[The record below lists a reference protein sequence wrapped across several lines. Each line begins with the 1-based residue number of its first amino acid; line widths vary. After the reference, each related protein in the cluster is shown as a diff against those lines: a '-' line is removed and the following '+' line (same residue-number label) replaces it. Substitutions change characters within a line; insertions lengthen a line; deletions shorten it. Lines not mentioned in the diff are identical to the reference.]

1 MIRADE
7 YTSVHVYEKDIEARE
22 LKDGVE
28 EITRDIP
35 NIKEEELTHLDD
47 SGIVKIGTHVKPGMI
62 LVGKVTPKG
71 EVKPTPE
78 ERLLRAIFGEK
89 AGHVV
94 NKSLYATASMEG
106 VVIDVKIFTKKGYEK
121 DPRTNKAYEDE
132 KTELEREH
140 HDRLLML
147 DREEMLKVV
156 ALLSKS
162 ALQSDQSLNKKDYK
176 SLAELFKKYIE
187 KYPDDAFGY
196 ETLGTTYMAM
206 DNFKESEKYY
216 LKAIELGDT
225 DTGKYSLALLYI
237 DEDLN
242 KDKQKIELGEKYIKE
257 LENEGFKS
265 HYSLRDLRDDK
276 NGALMGNAYATLRL
290 AAFYSNYGNYKLAEK
305 YATEFLEFDKEDVQN
320 LNILSE
326 AYIAQKK
333 YSEAEKFFL
342 PLAQKGNAQAQYLL
356 ALGYYYAENLR
367 EAESWAKKALAQ
379 AEKRKHSDNTRAVKE
394 LLSFINSKSKMQ
406 NKK

>member
-1 MIRADE
+1 MKKVLIGLFLIASL
-7 YTSVHVYEKDIEARE
+7 SVLGAKNQTLDTANNVKKGKYFLDH
-22 LKDGVE
+22 
-28 EITRDIP
+28 EITFVEAHYEIDP
-35 NIKEEELTHLDD
+35 KYEDMYSKEKKEFKD
-47 SGIVKIGTHVKPGMI
+47 KIIAYMNKQD
-62 LVGKVTPKG
+62 
-71 EVKPTPE
+71 
-78 ERLLRAIFGEK
+78 
-89 AGHVV
+89 
-94 NKSLYATASMEG
+94 NKSL
-106 VVIDVKIFTKKGYEK
+106 V
-121 DPRTNKAYEDE
+121 
-132 KTELEREH
+132 
-140 HDRLLML
+140 
-147 DREEMLKVV
+147 
-156 ALLSKS
+156 
-162 ALQSDQSLNKKDYK
+162 
-176 SLAELFKKYIE
+176 ELFKKYIE

-196 ETLGTTYMAM
+196 ETLGTTYMAI

-242 KDKQKIELGEKYIKE
+242 KDKQKIELGKKYIDE

-265 HYSLRDLRDDK
+265 HYSLKDLRNTK
-276 NGALMGNAYATLRL
+276 NAALIGNAYAILRL
-290 AAFYSNYGNYKLAEK
+290 AAFYSNYGNHKMAEK

-333 YSEAEKFFL
+333 YSESEKFFL
-342 PLAQKGNAQAQYLL
+342 PLAQKGNSQAQYLL
-356 ALGYYYAENLR
+356 ALGYYYTDNLK
-367 EAESWAKKALAQ
+367 EAETWAKKALSE

>member
-1 MIRADE
+1 MVEIMKKVLIGLFLVASLSVLGAKNQ
-7 YTSVHVYEKDIEARE
+7 TSDTANNVKKGKYFLDH
-22 LKDGVE
+22 
-28 EITRDIP
+28 EITFVEAHYEIDP
-35 NIKEEELTHLDD
+35 KYENMYSKEKQEFKDKLIAY
-47 SGIVKIGTHVKPGMI
+47 S
-62 LVGKVTPKG
+62 
-71 EVKPTPE
+71 
-78 ERLLRAIFGEK
+78 EK
-89 AGHVV
+89 
-94 NKSLYATASMEG
+94 N
-106 VVIDVKIFTKKGYEK
+106 
-121 DPRTNKAYEDE
+121 N
-132 KTELEREH
+132 
-140 HDRLLML
+140 
-147 DREEMLKVV
+147 
-156 ALLSKS
+156 
-162 ALQSDQSLNKKDYK
+162 YK
-176 SLAELFKKYIE
+176 SLVELLKKYIE

-242 KDKQKIELGEKYIKE
+242 KDKQKIELGKKYIDE

-290 AAFYSNYGNYKLAEK
+290 AAFYSNYGNHKMAEK
-305 YATEFLEFDKEDVQN
+305 YATEFLEFDKEDIQN

-342 PLAQKGNAQAQYLL
+342 PLAQKGNSQAQYLL
-356 ALGYYYAENLR
+356 ALGYYYTDNLK
-367 EAESWAKKALAQ
+367 EAETWAKKALSE
-379 AEKRKHSDNTRAVKE
+379 AEKRKHSDNTKTVKE
-394 LLSFINSKSKMQ
+394 LLSFINSKAKMQ

>member
-1 MIRADE
+1 MKKVLIGLFLVASLGVLGAKNQ
-7 YTSVHVYEKDIEARE
+7 TSDTANNVKKGKYFLDH
-22 LKDGVE
+22 
-28 EITRDIP
+28 EITFVEAHYEIDP
-35 NIKEEELTHLDD
+35 KYENMYSKEKQEFKDKLIAY
-47 SGIVKIGTHVKPGMI
+47 S
-62 LVGKVTPKG
+62 
-71 EVKPTPE
+71 
-78 ERLLRAIFGEK
+78 EK
-89 AGHVV
+89 
-94 NKSLYATASMEG
+94 N
-106 VVIDVKIFTKKGYEK
+106 
-121 DPRTNKAYEDE
+121 N
-132 KTELEREH
+132 
-140 HDRLLML
+140 
-147 DREEMLKVV
+147 
-156 ALLSKS
+156 
-162 ALQSDQSLNKKDYK
+162 YK
-176 SLAELFKKYIE
+176 SLVELLKKYIE

-242 KDKQKIELGEKYIKE
+242 KDKQKIELGKKYIDE

-290 AAFYSNYGNYKLAEK
+290 AAFYSNYRNHKMAEK
-305 YATEFLEFDKEDVQN
+305 YATEFLEFDKEDIQN

-342 PLAQKGNAQAQYLL
+342 PLAQKGNSQAQYLL
-356 ALGYYYAENLR
+356 ALGYYYTDNLK
-367 EAESWAKKALAQ
+367 EAETWAKKALSE
-379 AEKRKHSDNTRAVKE
+379 AEKRKHSDNTKTVKE
-394 LLSFINSKSKMQ
+394 LLSFINSKAKMQ

>member
-1 MIRADE
+1 MAEIMKKVLIGLFLVASLSVLGAKNQ
-7 YTSVHVYEKDIEARE
+7 TSDTANNVKYEKYFLDH
-22 LKDGVE
+22 
-28 EITRDIP
+28 EITFVEAHYEI
-35 NIKEEELTHLDD
+35 D
-47 SGIVKIGTHVKPGMI
+47 SK
-62 LVGKVTPKG
+62 
-71 EVKPTPE
+71 
-78 ERLLRAIFGEK
+78 
-89 AGHVV
+89 
-94 NKSLYATASMEG
+94 
-106 VVIDVKIFTKKGYEK
+106 
-121 DPRTNKAYEDE
+121 YEDMYSKE
-132 KTELEREH
+132 KQEF
-140 HDRLLML
+140 
-147 DREEMLKVV
+147 
-156 ALLSKS
+156 
-162 ALQSDQSLNKKDYK
+162 KDKLIAYSEKNNYK
-176 SLAELFKKYIE
+176 SLVELLKKYIE

-242 KDKQKIELGEKYIKE
+242 KDKQKIELGKKYIDE

-290 AAFYSNYGNYKLAEK
+290 AAFYSNYGNHKMAEK
-305 YATEFLEFDKEDVQN
+305 YATEFLEFDKEDIQN

-342 PLAQKGNAQAQYLL
+342 PLAQKGNSQAQYLL
-356 ALGYYYAENLR
+356 ALGYYYTDNLK
-367 EAESWAKKALAQ
+367 EAETWAKKALSE
-379 AEKRKHSDNTRAVKE
+379 AEKRKHSDNTKTVKE
-394 LLSFINSKSKMQ
+394 LLSFINSKAKMQ

>member
-1 MIRADE
+1 MKKVLIGLFLIASL
-7 YTSVHVYEKDIEARE
+7 SVLGAKNQTLDTANNVKKGKYFLDH
-22 LKDGVE
+22 
-28 EITRDIP
+28 EITFVEAHYEIDSKYEDMYS
-35 NIKEEELTHLDD
+35 KEKKEFKD
-47 SGIVKIGTHVKPGMI
+47 KIIAYMNKQD
-62 LVGKVTPKG
+62 
-71 EVKPTPE
+71 
-78 ERLLRAIFGEK
+78 
-89 AGHVV
+89 
-94 NKSLYATASMEG
+94 NKSL
-106 VVIDVKIFTKKGYEK
+106 V
-121 DPRTNKAYEDE
+121 
-132 KTELEREH
+132 
-140 HDRLLML
+140 
-147 DREEMLKVV
+147 
-156 ALLSKS
+156 
-162 ALQSDQSLNKKDYK
+162 
-176 SLAELFKKYIE
+176 ELFKKYIE

-242 KDKQKIELGEKYIKE
+242 KDKQKIELGKKYIDE

-265 HYSLRDLRDDK
+265 HYSLKDLRNTK
-276 NGALMGNAYATLRL
+276 NAALIGNAYATLRL
-290 AAFYSNYGNYKLAEK
+290 AAFYSNYGNHELAEK

-333 YSEAEKFFL
+333 YSESEKLFL
-342 PLAQKGNAQAQYLL
+342 PLAQKGNSQAQYLL
-356 ALGYYYAENLR
+356 ALGYYYTDNLK
-367 EAESWAKKALAQ
+367 EAETWAKKALSE

-394 LLSFINSKSKMQ
+394 LLSFINSKAKMQ

>member
-1 MIRADE
+1 MVEIMKKVLIGLFLVASLSVLGAKNQ
-7 YTSVHVYEKDIEARE
+7 TSDTANNVKKGKYFLDH
-22 LKDGVE
+22 
-28 EITRDIP
+28 EITFVEAHYEIDP
-35 NIKEEELTHLDD
+35 KYENMYSKEKQEFKDKLIAY
-47 SGIVKIGTHVKPGMI
+47 S
-62 LVGKVTPKG
+62 
-71 EVKPTPE
+71 
-78 ERLLRAIFGEK
+78 EK
-89 AGHVV
+89 
-94 NKSLYATASMEG
+94 N
-106 VVIDVKIFTKKGYEK
+106 
-121 DPRTNKAYEDE
+121 N
-132 KTELEREH
+132 
-140 HDRLLML
+140 
-147 DREEMLKVV
+147 
-156 ALLSKS
+156 
-162 ALQSDQSLNKKDYK
+162 YK
-176 SLAELFKKYIE
+176 SLVELLKKYIE

-242 KDKQKIELGEKYIKE
+242 KDKQKIELGKKYIDE

-290 AAFYSNYGNYKLAEK
+290 AAFYSNYRNHKMAEK
-305 YATEFLEFDKEDVQN
+305 YATEFLEFDKEDIQN

-342 PLAQKGNAQAQYLL
+342 PLAQKGNSQAQYLL
-356 ALGYYYAENLR
+356 ALGYYYTDNLK
-367 EAESWAKKALAQ
+367 EAETWAKKALSE
-379 AEKRKHSDNTRAVKE
+379 AEKRKHSDNTKTVKE
-394 LLSFINSKSKMQ
+394 LLSFINSKAKMQ

>member
-1 MIRADE
+1 MVEIMKKVLIGLFLVASLSVLGAKNQ
-7 YTSVHVYEKDIEARE
+7 TSDTANNVKKGKYFLDH
-22 LKDGVE
+22 
-28 EITRDIP
+28 EITFVEAHYEIDP
-35 NIKEEELTHLDD
+35 KYENMYSKEKQEFKDKLIAY
-47 SGIVKIGTHVKPGMI
+47 S
-62 LVGKVTPKG
+62 
-71 EVKPTPE
+71 
-78 ERLLRAIFGEK
+78 EK
-89 AGHVV
+89 
-94 NKSLYATASMEG
+94 N
-106 VVIDVKIFTKKGYEK
+106 
-121 DPRTNKAYEDE
+121 N
-132 KTELEREH
+132 
-140 HDRLLML
+140 
-147 DREEMLKVV
+147 
-156 ALLSKS
+156 
-162 ALQSDQSLNKKDYK
+162 YK
-176 SLAELFKKYIE
+176 SLVELLKKYIE

-242 KDKQKIELGEKYIKE
+242 KDKQKIELGKKYIDE

-290 AAFYSNYGNYKLAEK
+290 AAFYSNYGNHKMAEK
-305 YATEFLEFDKEDVQN
+305 YATEFLEFDKEDIQN

-342 PLAQKGNAQAQYLL
+342 PLAQKGNSQAQYLL

-367 EAESWAKKALAQ
+367 EAESWAKKALAE
-379 AEKRKHSDNTRAVKE
+379 AEKRKHSDNTRAEKE
-394 LLSFINSKSKMQ
+394 LLSFINSKSKIQ

>member
-1 MIRADE
+1 MKKVLIGLFLVASLSVLGAKNQ
-7 YTSVHVYEKDIEARE
+7 TSDTANNVKYEKYFLDH
-22 LKDGVE
+22 
-28 EITRDIP
+28 EITFVEAHYEIDP
-35 NIKEEELTHLDD
+35 KYENIYSKEKKEFKDKLIAY
-47 SGIVKIGTHVKPGMI
+47 S
-62 LVGKVTPKG
+62 
-71 EVKPTPE
+71 
-78 ERLLRAIFGEK
+78 EK
-89 AGHVV
+89 
-94 NKSLYATASMEG
+94 N
-106 VVIDVKIFTKKGYEK
+106 
-121 DPRTNKAYEDE
+121 N
-132 KTELEREH
+132 
-140 HDRLLML
+140 
-147 DREEMLKVV
+147 
-156 ALLSKS
+156 
-162 ALQSDQSLNKKDYK
+162 YK
-176 SLAELFKKYIE
+176 SLVELLKKYIE

-237 DEDLN
+237 HEDLN
-242 KDKQKIELGEKYIKE
+242 KDKQKIELGKKYIDE

-290 AAFYSNYGNYKLAEK
+290 AAFYSNYGNHKMAEK
-305 YATEFLEFDKEDVQN
+305 YATEFLEFDKEDIQN

-342 PLAQKGNAQAQYLL
+342 PLAQKGNVQAQYLL
-356 ALGYYYAENLR
+356 ALTYYYTDNLK
-367 EAESWAKKALAQ
+367 EAETWAKKALSE
-379 AEKRKHSDNTRAVKE
+379 AEKRKHSDNTKTVKE
-394 LLSFINSKSKMQ
+394 LLSFINSKAKMQ

>member
-1 MIRADE
+1 MAGIMKKVLIGLFLVASLSVLGAKNQ
-7 YTSVHVYEKDIEARE
+7 TSDTANNVKYEKYFLDH
-22 LKDGVE
+22 
-28 EITRDIP
+28 EITFVEAHYEI
-35 NIKEEELTHLDD
+35 D
-47 SGIVKIGTHVKPGMI
+47 SK
-62 LVGKVTPKG
+62 
-71 EVKPTPE
+71 
-78 ERLLRAIFGEK
+78 
-89 AGHVV
+89 
-94 NKSLYATASMEG
+94 
-106 VVIDVKIFTKKGYEK
+106 
-121 DPRTNKAYEDE
+121 YEDMYSKE
-132 KTELEREH
+132 KQEF
-140 HDRLLML
+140 
-147 DREEMLKVV
+147 
-156 ALLSKS
+156 
-162 ALQSDQSLNKKDYK
+162 KDKLIAYSEKNNYK
-176 SLAELFKKYIE
+176 SLVELLKKYIE

-242 KDKQKIELGEKYIKE
+242 KDKQKIELGKKYIDE

-290 AAFYSNYGNYKLAEK
+290 AAFYSNYGNHKMAEK
-305 YATEFLEFDKEDVQN
+305 YATEFLEFDKEDIQN

-333 YSEAEKFFL
+333 YSESEKFFL
-342 PLAQKGNAQAQYLL
+342 PLAQKGNSQAQYLL

-367 EAESWAKKALAQ
+367 EAESWAKKALVQ

>member
-1 MIRADE
+1 MKKVLIGLFLIASL
-7 YTSVHVYEKDIEARE
+7 SV
-22 LKDGVE
+22 LGVNKGKVPMQ
-28 EITRDIP
+28 RDIHYVRYHYELDSKYE
-35 NIKEEELTHLDD
+35 NLFSKE
-47 SGIVKIGTHVKPGMI
+47 
-62 LVGKVTPKG
+62 
-71 EVKPTPE
+71 
-78 ERLLRAIFGEK
+78 
-89 AGHVV
+89 
-94 NKSLYATASMEG
+94 
-106 VVIDVKIFTKKGYEK
+106 KKEFK
-121 DPRTNKAYEDE
+121 DKWGNN
-132 KTELEREH
+132 
-140 HDRLLML
+140 
-147 DREEMLKVV
+147 
-156 ALLSKS
+156 
-162 ALQSDQSLNKKDYK
+162 NKKN
-176 SLAELFKKYIE
+176 LIALVKKYIE

-206 DNFKESEKYY
+206 DNFKEAEKYY

-225 DTGKYSLALLYI
+225 DTGKYSLALLYTG
-237 DEDLN
+237 EDLN

-290 AAFYSNYGNYKLAEK
+290 AAFYSNYGNHKLAEK

-333 YSEAEKFFL
+333 YSESEKFFL
-342 PLAQKGNAQAQYLL
+342 PLAQKGNSQAQYLL

-367 EAESWAKKALAQ
+367 EAESWAKKALAE

-394 LLSFINSKSKMQ
+394 LLSFINSKSKIQ